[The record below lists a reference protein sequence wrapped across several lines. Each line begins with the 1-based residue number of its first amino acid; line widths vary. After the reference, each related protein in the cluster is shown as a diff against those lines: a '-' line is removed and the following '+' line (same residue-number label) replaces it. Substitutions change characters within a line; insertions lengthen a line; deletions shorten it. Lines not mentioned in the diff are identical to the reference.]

1 MRSLLGEISIIRPGG
16 VMSLDNS
23 INNDMSLF
31 PQEDEEAKEDSL
43 SASNNMSQQE
53 KTAASTMDL
62 ELFQNEALL

>member
-1 MRSLLGEISIIRPGG
+1 
-16 VMSLDNS
+16 MSLDNS

-62 ELFQNEALL
+62 ELFQNEALLQQGELIGQLEPVIFE